1 MYVDFRE
8 LNKQAMKVDY
18 LSLNARYEASGLNQ
32 SAFAKQEGLSPTM
45 LSYYLRKARAS
56 TELTDPFSS
65 SSFQEVLVKSSGKSQ
80 ITITTQSGVK
90 IEIPFWLV

>member
-56 TELTDPFSS
+56 TELTEPFSS

-90 IEIPFWLV
+90 IEIPF

>member
-90 IEIPFWLV
+90 IEIPF